1 VRAPA
6 LAVALASALVLAA
19 PAGAALTRP
28 KAAWDVRVDDAIRY
42 AEARA
47 GSVSFAVTDEDGRR
61 RGYRVHAVAHSA
73 SVFKAMLLVTYLR
86 QASVRDRD
94 LREYDRALLA
104 PMIRRSD
111 NTTATAVRNI
121 VGAAAIYRLAEKA
134 GMERFVLRI
143 PWGAS
148 EITAADQ
155 AGYFRRIDRLVPRRH
170 RAYARYLLASIVL
183 SQRWGIPPVKPSG
196 WAIFFKGGWGS
207 GTGAVTHQVALL
219 ERRARRLSLAVLTVG
234 NPSHEYG
241 TRTVRGVAARLLRGI
256 PRGVAS
262 TIFPTGADGYRAWSA
277 SSDAAPLHFDAY
289 VSTPGETPVRVNPGG
304 TQAHVGDIDGT
315 TLVYSE
321 RRGRRGDVKLYDL
334 VAGPTAQ
341 PPAGINTKADEW
353 APSLSGDRL
362 LFGRA
367 SGSTERILLADLGT
381 GAIRKLDS
389 ARGSRYVQ
397 PGRVSGNYAVWI
409 RCRRSRRCSLFRHDL
424 ATGTTLRLP
433 NPRGRAQY
441 AASVTDDGTVYFV
454 ESRHVLCGARASLWR
469 YRDGVRT
476 RLLALPGGR
485 DVATTDPVANLDGTT
500 TLVYDRIVCG
510 TWRSHLAELS
520 TSG

>member
-1 VRAPA
+1 VKAPVLV
-6 LAVALASALVLAA
+6 LAVAGALALVPA
-19 PAGAALTRP
+19 AGAALTRE
-28 KAAWDVRVDDAIRY
+28 KAAWDVRFDDAVRY

-47 GSVSFAVTDEDGRR
+47 GAASFAVTDEAGRQ
-61 RGYRVHAVAHSA
+61 RGYRVRAVAPSA

-86 QASVRDRD
+86 QPSVRDRD
-94 LREYDRALLA
+94 LTDSDRALLA

-111 NTTATAVRNI
+111 NATATAVRNI
-121 VGAAAIYRLAEKA
+121 VGPAAIYRLAERA

-143 PWGAS
+143 PWGSS

-155 AGYFRRIDRLVPRRH
+155 ARYFRRIDRLVPRRH
-170 RAYARYLLASIVL
+170 RAYARYLLASIV
-183 SQRWGIPPVKPSG
+183 SWQRWGIPPAKPSG

-207 GTGAVTHQVALL
+207 GSGAVTHQVALL
-219 ERRARRLSLAVLTVG
+219 ERGARRLSLAVLTVG

-241 TRTVRGVAARLLRGI
+241 TRTIRGVAARLLRRI

-262 TIFPTGADGYRAWSA
+262 TIFPTGAGGYRAWSA
-277 SSDAAPLHFDAY
+277 SSDLAPLHFHAY
-289 VSTPGETPVRVNPGG
+289 VSAPGETPVRVNPGG

-321 RRGRRGDVKLYDL
+321 RRGRTGDVKLYDL
-334 VAGPTAQ
+334 VTRTTA
-341 PPAGINTKADEW
+341 PPIEGINTKADEW

-381 GAIRKLDS
+381 GAIRKLDA
-389 ARGSRYVQ
+389 ARGAGHVQ
-397 PGRVSGNYAVWI
+397 PGRVSGAYAVWI
-409 RCRRSRRCSLFRHDL
+409 RCRRSSRCALFRRDL
-424 ATGTTLRLP
+424 ATGKTLRLP
-433 NPRGRAQY
+433 NPRNRAQY

-454 ESRHVLCGARASLWR
+454 ESKHVLCGARASLWR

-476 RLLALPGGR
+476 RLLALPDGR

-500 TLVYDRIVCG
+500 TLVYDRIVCRN
-510 TWRSHLAELS
+510 WRSHLAELS